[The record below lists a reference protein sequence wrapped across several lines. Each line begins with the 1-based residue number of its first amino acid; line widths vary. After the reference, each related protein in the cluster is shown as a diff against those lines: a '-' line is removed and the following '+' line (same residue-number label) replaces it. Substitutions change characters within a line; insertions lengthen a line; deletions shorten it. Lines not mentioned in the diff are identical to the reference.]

1 MGSDIFTCVG
11 IEIRGGQEPLF
22 LPLIRTLGERHN
34 STIHLYVR
42 SHEEEVAYRAHP
54 ERKLWQSVT
63 NSNVHIP
70 ALRAEGLVERDVISR
85 ARKYETIIAE
95 PINRLALSD
104 RQLGFPFVAGAPR
117 HPRAPFA
124 EKASNTQ
131 LLHALSEAAAFW
143 ESEIKAK
150 GLTILLDGSKIMA
163 CMARAQEVPYRR
175 LCISRYESYFYWATD
190 EYLTHPGLREAF
202 DSLSEWPDVDIE
214 AVYDVALEKYLF
226 VSLGMRWRSL
236 AKQMVMNSLR
246 HFYYKARGMERGRAM
261 SWRSMAFYPVMVRLA
276 YNRFSKLAMA
286 TLKDLD
292 GKTFVYYPLH
302 KEPETAL
309 MQSSPEHLNQHA
321 TIISLARDLPAGVL
335 LAIKENPSAV
345 GRRPKNFYNEIAAI
359 KNVVWLRPDT
369 ASIDVIKHAA
379 ATVTISGTASMEAA
393 ILGRPALT
401 FSDRVSWNFLPH
413 AVAITKESDLKTA
426 LDWAVNKFSD
436 FDKARRDGARFVA
449 ALKM

>member
-1 MGSDIFTCVG
+1 M
-11 IEIRGGQEPLF
+11 
-22 LPLIRTLGERHN
+22 
-34 STIHLYVR
+34 
-42 SHEEEVAYRAHP
+42 
-54 ERKLWQSVT
+54 
-63 NSNVHIP
+63 
-70 ALRAEGLVERDVISR
+70 
-85 ARKYETIIAE
+85 
-95 PINRLALSD
+95 ALSD

-143 ESEIKAK
+143 ESEIKTK
-150 GLTILLDGSKIMA
+150 GLTLLLDGSKIMA
-163 CMARAQEVPYRR
+163 CMARAQGVPYRR

-202 DSLSEWPDVDIE
+202 DSLSEWPDVDIA
-214 AVYDVALEKYLF
+214 AVYDVALEKYMF
-226 VSLGMRWRSL
+226 VSRDMAWRSL
-236 AKQMVMNSLR
+236 AKQVVMNSLR
-246 HFYYKARGMERGRAM
+246 HFYYRARGMERGRSM
-261 SWRSMAFYPVMVRLA
+261 SWRNRAFYPVMVRLA
-276 YNRFSKLAMA
+276 YNRFSKLAMT

-292 GKTFVYYPLH
+292 GKAFVYYPLH

-345 GRRPKNFYNEIAAI
+345 GRRPKNFYKEIAAI

-369 ASIDVIKHAA
+369 SSIDAIKGAA

-413 AVAITKESDLKTA
+413 ALAITKESDLKHA

-449 ALKM
+449 ALKVVSMDLTGYGRDKNKQVFLRPENVEAAYRGLCQSLNIEPSEAPTLEVA